1 MNTGLGRRPG
11 VSRPRLVGLGYALSI
26 GVLLVSGCAAAQS
39 DALDLAAS
47 ASASASAS
55 GVAASAKRTD
65 ISSSIGPVRNYV
77 TGAVW
82 NHGRLPT
89 TTAVLPME
97 YEASG
102 VTGRLTYSES
112 AGRSAYGRTQIVEA
126 RGLGNAATFE
136 MTTRSTST
144 DPRTVLDVLHRS
156 GNPRHDYLLTGE
168 AYRSV
173 APTAWVTVPA
183 AFGNG
188 LGCAVPGRQVVCQVS
203 ADLLANQALDPS
215 MPTNT
220 STTSTGTTSIS
231 SAITLRQLLDL
242 QIWRLRA
249 AVAPLPARVTAA
261 ELDRTLIP
269 VTLSYDARPGPAK
282 GRPHKLTIDGAVT
295 VGGIK
300 IAIDLVW
307 EETGSSPTRD
317 IDLPVPTKA
326 LYTILNTAA
335 AQQLSAINERS
346 E

>member
-11 VSRPRLVGLGYALSI
+11 VIRRPVVGLVCALSI
-26 GVLLVSGCAAAQS
+26 GLLLVSGCAGAQS
-39 DALDLAAS
+39 GALGHASS
-47 ASASASAS
+47 ASASASA
-55 GVAASAKRTD
+55 GASAKRTD
-65 ISSSIGPVRNYV
+65 ITSSIGPVRNYV
-77 TGAVW
+77 TGALW
-82 NHGRLPT
+82 NHGRVPT
-89 TTAVLPME
+89 ATAVLPVP

-112 AGRSAYGRTQIVEA
+112 AGRPAYSRAQTVQA
-126 RGLGNAATFE
+126 SGLGNAATFA

-183 AFGNG
+183 GFGNG
-188 LGCAVPGRQVVCQVS
+188 LGCALPGRQVVCQVS

-220 STTSTGTTSIS
+220 STTTTGTTSIS
-231 SAITLRQLLDL
+231 SAITLEQMLALDV
-242 QIWRLRA
+242 WRLRA
-249 AVAPLPARVTAA
+249 VVAALPARVTAA

-269 VTLSYDARPGPAK
+269 VTLSYDARPGPAR

-300 IAIDLVW
+300 VVIDLVW
-307 EETGSSPTRD
+307 DETGSSATKD
-317 IDLPVPTKA
+317 LDLPVPTKA
-326 LYTILNTAA
+326 LYTILNAA
-335 AQQLSAINERS
+335 AARQLWAIAARS